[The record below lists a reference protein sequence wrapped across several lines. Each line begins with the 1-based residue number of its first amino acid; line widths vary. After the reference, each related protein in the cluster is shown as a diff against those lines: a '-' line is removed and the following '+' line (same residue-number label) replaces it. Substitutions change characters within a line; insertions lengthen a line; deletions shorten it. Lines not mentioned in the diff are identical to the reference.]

1 MSTMKWN
8 ATLYD
13 SKHAF
18 VSDYGKSLLSLLDA
32 QPGERILDLGCGT
45 GHLTHEIA
53 ETGAQVTG
61 IDSSPEM
68 IEAARKAYPELSFF
82 VMDARTFHFET
93 PFHAVFSNA
102 VLHWIPEAEQVAQR
116 IVAALQPGGRF
127 VAEFGGKGNV
137 ATIIFGVQQAAQEV
151 AHLKPASS
159 WYYPS
164 ISQYTALLEQQGLE
178 VRLAQ
183 LFDRPTKLEGEQGM
197 RNWIMMFGQQLLQ
210 AIPTQQQAAVIARA
224 EEILRPQ
231 LHHDGT
237 WYADYR
243 RLRIVAYKV

>member
-1 MSTMKWN
+1 MPAMKWN
-8 ATLYD
+8 ASLYD
-13 SKHAF
+13 SKHSF

-32 QPGERILDLGCGT
+32 NPGERILDLGCGT
-45 GHLTHEIA
+45 GHLAHEIA

-68 IEAARKAYPELSFF
+68 IDVARKRYPELSFY

-93 PFHAVFSNA
+93 PFHAIFSNA
-102 VLHWIPEAEQVAQR
+102 VLHWIPEAEQVAQS
-116 IVAALQPGGRF
+116 IVATLQPGGRF

-137 ATIIFGVQQAAQEV
+137 ATIISGVQQAAQEV
-151 AHLKPASS
+151 AHIEPASS

-164 ISQYTALLEQQGLE
+164 IGQYTALLEQQGLE

-210 AIPTQQQAAVIARA
+210 AIPAEQQESVIARA
-224 EEILRPQ
+224 EDILRPR
-231 LHHDGT
+231 LYHDGT

-243 RLRIVAYKV
+243 RLRVVAYKV